1 VTTQSSAVGRTFRF
15 AGMVLS
21 WFVMISIGATLTVAL
36 VVPRLAGATPY
47 VIETGSMRP
56 GMPPGTLVV
65 VKPKP
70 VDDIAPG
77 DVMTYQIT
85 SGDPTVV
92 THRVIEQGVDMTGTP
107 RWRTQ
112 GDANNAVDEGWV
124 VPEQV
129 RGVRWYAVPY
139 LGYVTSFVTDRQRSA
154 LTALVALGLL
164 GYAGAMFLGAV
175 RERRRGPADRTA
187 DRSPDQSEDPAP
199 EPALETVS

>member
-112 GDANNAVDEGWV
+112 GDANDAVDEGWV